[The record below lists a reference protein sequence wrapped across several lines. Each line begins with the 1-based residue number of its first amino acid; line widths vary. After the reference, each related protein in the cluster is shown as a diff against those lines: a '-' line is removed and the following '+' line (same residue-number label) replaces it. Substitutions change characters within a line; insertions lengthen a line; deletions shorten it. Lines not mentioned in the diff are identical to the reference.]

1 MPIYPMP
8 LVRVEIAL
16 QTLIDSQLCTL
27 LIRRE
32 QAPYKDRWALP
43 GGVVRVDRDPTLDAC
58 AERVSRERLGVIP
71 PSLRQLCAVGAS
83 GRDPRGPSE
92 WGVSI
97 VYRSLIQSDS
107 LPIEGGKRV
116 KGFRWVPVDHPLRD
130 DQIAFDHQRLI
141 AHAAA
146 LTRAEFTAL
155 EFLPGLVPRQF
166 TLTELQS
173 LCEAV
178 LGERLDKS
186 SFRRKLAARELVK
199 PIPGAFTQ
207 GVRYRPAAV
216 YELTVNREPLHAV
229 NATAITPRA

>member
-16 QTLIDSQLCTL
+16 QSLIDSRLCTL

-32 QAPYKDRWALP
+32 EAPYKDRWALP
-43 GGVVRVDRDPTLDAC
+43 GGVVRVDHDRTLDDC
-58 AERVSRERLGVIP
+58 AERVSRERLGVVP

-83 GRDPRGPSE
+83 GREPRGPAE

-97 VYRSLIQSDS
+97 VYRSLIQSDTLS
-107 LPIEGGKRV
+107 IESGKRV
-116 KGFRWVPVDHPLRD
+116 KGVRWVPVDHPLRD

-146 LTRAEFTAL
+146 VTRAEFAGL
-155 EFLPGLVPRQF
+155 QFVPGFVPKHF
-166 TLTELQS
+166 TLTELQA

-199 PIPGAFTQ
+199 PVPGAYTQ

-216 YELTVNREPLHAV
+216 YELRGDGCTR
-229 NATAITPRA
+229 